1 MHVHT
6 NRNITQV
13 IENMDLMMQMVATLV
28 GTGRMPSSREHEVV
42 MRNLNDVFTFM
53 PTFMPTDLG
62 RNVSAQKR
70 KKHFK
75 AARTQ
80 VKHMFR
86 VI

>member
-28 GTGRMPSSREHEVV
+28 GTGRMPSSKEPEVV
-42 MRNLNDVFTFM
+42 VRNLNDVFTFM
-53 PTFMPTDLG
+53 PRDLG
-62 RNVSAQKR
+62 RSTGAQKR
-70 KKHFK
+70 KKRFK
-75 AARTQ
+75 AACAQ